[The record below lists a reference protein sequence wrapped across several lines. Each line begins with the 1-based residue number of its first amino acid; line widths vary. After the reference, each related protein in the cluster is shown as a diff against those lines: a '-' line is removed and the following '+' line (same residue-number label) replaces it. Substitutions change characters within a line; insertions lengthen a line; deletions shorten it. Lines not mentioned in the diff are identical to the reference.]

1 MPSRTT
7 KTTPK
12 PRASSK
18 NARRTNGTS
27 GARNNTKQNRKT
39 NQGSFL
45 RKEIVAVLMAA
56 FAVIALMGI
65 FGIGVGFVGTFF
77 SSFFIYGF
85 GIGALLPAIALLYW
99 SGAIIYGKK
108 VFALSIR
115 GCTFTA
121 LFALLVTF
129 ITLWNVPEGQELATG
144 QLVGNG
150 GILGG
155 FIASA
160 FRQLLGDAG
169 SILLTSVLVLCCI
182 LAITRLSL
190 RPGLHKATDTAING
204 AHLAKDKAAVGA
216 NLAKAKAGEGLAVAK
231 EHIKEWKEQREVAKR
246 GSAYDQEKDPRYP
259 VDRRVLEGN
268 DWGTL
273 GKRMT
278 EDGTGVAGEGVA
290 GFMDTSL
297 EDLPRQS
304 ELHLQER
311 SDTEEKNVPSSVD
324 ELPVDATP
332 AEHYDASLEA
342 DNVSEGLISDSGE
355 FDAEAVETVDVKIPE
370 PEAHGANVLH
380 PSLTGPN
387 SRKAAAS
394 AAALA
399 ATVGTS
405 TMDIN
410 AYMPTFEGTAADT
423 AAVSVST
430 DDGPIRR
437 KIEKPYRYPS
447 LNFLARGKAPAG
459 MEEEV
464 AHNATLLENT
474 LESFGIKA
482 HIINATQ
489 GPAVTRYELEPAPGV
504 KVSKIVNL
512 TDDIALNL
520 AAAGI
525 RMEAPIPGKAAIGI
539 EIPNKIVSSVNL
551 RDVLECDEFLK
562 AKGGIPVGLGKDIA
576 GKPIITDLAKM
587 PHLLVAGSTGSGKS
601 VCINTLISSILFSRK
616 PDEVKLILID
626 PKMVELSNYNGVP
639 HLMTPVVTDMKKA
652 TSVLRWAV
660 KEMESRYRAFAA
672 TGVKDIKRYND
683 SHPQTAMPLI
693 VLIIDELADLMMV
706 SPVDIEDSICRLAQ
720 MARAAGI
727 HLVLATQRPSVDVI
741 TGTIKA
747 NVPSRISFAVSSQID
762 SRTILDMAGAEK
774 LLGKG
779 DMLFNPIGASKP
791 LRIQGAFISDEEVE
805 HVVAFLKEQGTPEY
819 DTQIMA
825 VQEAPASEDKD
836 DFFEDELLERAVDLV
851 MDSGSASVSML
862 QRRFRIGYTRA
873 ARLVDTMEEMK
884 IVGPNAGSKAREILM
899 TRAEVHERY
908 FSAKDT
914 SATGHVSEV

>member
-1 MPSRTT
+1 MPSQPKNTTSRARTT
-7 KTTPK
+7 TSSAKRA
-12 PRASSK
+12 PRG
-18 NARRTNGTS
+18 GT
-27 GARNNTKQNRKT
+27 RNTKQKKNNAT
-39 NQGSFL
+39 GSFV
-45 RKEIVAVLMAA
+45 RKEFIAILISA
-56 FAVIALMGI
+56 FAIIAILGI
-65 FGIGVGFVGTFF
+65 FGNSVGSLGTLF

-85 GIGALLPAIALLYW
+85 GIGALVPALAMCYW
-99 SGAIIYGKK
+99 GGAIIYGKK
-108 VFALSIR
+108 AFSVSVRGCIFVAFFALI
-115 GCTFTA
+115 
-121 LFALLVTF
+121 VTS
-129 ITLWNVPEGQELATG
+129 ITLWNVPEGQELATSR
-144 QLVGNG
+144 LAANG
-150 GILGG
+150 GVLGG
-155 FIASA
+155 LIGSFL
-160 FRQLLGDAG
+160 RRMVGDVG
-169 SILLTSVLVLCCI
+169 SLILTAVLILCSV
-182 LAITRLSL
+182 LAITKISL
-190 RPGLHKATDTAING
+190 RNGLHKATDKTTKGINIARDKAAIG
-204 AHLAKDKAAVGA
+204 VSIAKDKAE
-216 NLAKAKAGEGLAVAK
+216 EGLAVAK
-231 EHIKEWKEQREVAKR
+231 EHLKDWKEQRQAEKR
-246 GSAYDQEKDPRYP
+246 SSAYDQEKDPRYP
-259 VDRRVLEGN
+259 VNRRVLEGN

-273 GKRMT
+273 GKRMN
-278 EDGTGVAGEGVA
+278 EEGTGGAGAGVS
-290 GFMDTSL
+290 GFMETSL
-297 EDLPRQS
+297 ENLPQVDDD
-304 ELHLQER
+304 EFIP
-311 SDTEEKNVPSSVD
+311 TEIPY
-324 ELPVDATP
+324 PP
-332 AEHYDASLEA
+332 AEFTDDISEQESEAVANASLLE
-342 DNVSEGLISDSGE
+342 DHPIEKKEVPNENVSADTPPRTDRTAPSEMQVGGE
-355 FDAEAVETVDVKIPE
+355 HK
-370 PEAHGANVLH
+370 
-380 PSLTGPN
+380 N
-387 SRKAAAS
+387 SRKIAAS

-399 ATVGTS
+399 ATGGTLTA
-405 TMDIN
+405 TMAVPGFDITDGYVTDPN
-410 AYMPTFEGTAADT
+410 MPTFEGTAADT

-430 DDGPIRR
+430 DEVPIRR
-437 KIEKPYRYPS
+437 KIEKPYRYPA
-447 LNFLARGKAPAG
+447 LTILAHGKAPVG
-459 MEEEV
+459 MEAEV
-464 AHNATLLENT
+464 SHNAALLEST

-482 HIINATQ
+482 RIINATQ

-539 EIPNKIVSSVNL
+539 EIPNKTVSSVNL

-660 KEMESRYRAFAA
+660 KEMESRYRTFAA
-672 TGVKDIKRYND
+672 TGVKDVKRYND
-683 SHPQTAMPLI
+683 THPQSSMPLI

-791 LRIQGAFISDEEVE
+791 VRIQGAFISDEEVE
-805 HVVAFLKEQGTPEY
+805 TLVDFLKTQGEPEY
-819 DTQIMA
+819 NTQVLA
-825 VQEAPASEDKD
+825 VQETTNVEEKE
-836 DFFEDELLERAVDLV
+836 DFFEDDLLERAVDLV

-873 ARLVDTMEEMK
+873 ARLVDTMEDMK
-884 IVGPNAGSKAREILM
+884 IVGPNMGSKAREILM
-899 TRAEVHERY
+899 TRAEVQERY
-908 FSAKDT
+908 FAPKEDDSDGT
-914 SATGHVSEV
+914 V